1 MRVTICGSRGSIPV
15 SGPEF
20 ARVGQ
25 HTACVTIAHDDD
37 EAPTLIL
44 DAGTGVRVA
53 AGACGPGPFRG
64 AIILSHLHWDH
75 VQGLPFFPAADR
87 PDAEVHLLLPRQG
100 PPAADLLGRI
110 MSPPFFPI
118 SPEGLRGRW
127 SITGYD
133 EGRRRIA
140 GFDVLAREIPH
151 GGGRTMG
158 LRIDDGRSAVA
169 YLPDHAPHALGPGE
183 DGLGPFHDAA
193 VELAD
198 GVDLLIHD
206 AQYTAAELPE
216 RAAFGHAAAEYAVGL
231 AERCRVPRLLLFH
244 HDPCRTDARL
254 DQIVA
259 GLRRRDA
266 DPSVEPATEG
276 SVMRL

>member
-15 SGPEF
+15 SGPDF

-44 DAGTGVRVA
+44 DTGTGVRVA
-53 AGACGPGPFRG
+53 AGAWGSGPFRG
-64 AIILSHLHWDH
+64 AIVLSHLHWDH
-75 VQGLPFFPAADR
+75 VQGLPFFPPADH
-87 PDAEVHLLLPRQG
+87 PGAEVDLLLPDQG
-100 PPAADLLGRI
+100 APAADVLTTI

-118 SPEGLRGRW
+118 TPDALRGRW
-127 SITGYD
+127 SIAAYD
-133 EGRRRIA
+133 EGGRSVA
-140 GFDVLAREIPH
+140 GFEVLAREVPH

-158 LRIDDGRSAVA
+158 LRVSDGRSAVA
-169 YLPDHAPHALGPGE
+169 YLPDHAPHDLGPGE

-193 VELAD
+193 RALVD

-206 AQYTAAELPE
+206 AQYTAAELPG

-231 AERCRVPRLLLFH
+231 AARCGVRRLLLFH
-244 HDPCRTDARL
+244 HDPCRTDTQL
-254 DQIVA
+254 DQIVERISADA
-259 GLRRRDA
+259 GM
-266 DPSVEPATEG
+266 SVEPATEG
-276 SVMRL
+276 VVIRL